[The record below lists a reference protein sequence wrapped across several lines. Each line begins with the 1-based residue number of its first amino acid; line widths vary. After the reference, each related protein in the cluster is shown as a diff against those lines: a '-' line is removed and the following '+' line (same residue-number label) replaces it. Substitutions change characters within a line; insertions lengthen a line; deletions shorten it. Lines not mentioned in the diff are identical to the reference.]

1 MDHYTA
7 TSLHVDLPSGTEDPR
22 DRYRRPGGMALNHI
36 GVEDVLHRIALLVE
50 PLLRLLWPASGRHRH
65 RNRHRAGGAS
75 RPTPAPA
82 APVAPGRRP
91 SPHEALPHGE
101 DALLVRPYLL
111 AHEQRAR
118 ARQQRARRRTLWLAV
133 HGIDV
138 GPRRIH
144 GVDVGPRRV
153 RDAEVAAA

>member
-1 MDHYTA
+1 M
-7 TSLHVDLPSGTEDPR
+7 HVDLPSGTEDPR
-22 DRYRRPGGMALNHI
+22 DRYRRPGGMALNLT

-65 RNRHRAGGAS
+65 RNRHRAGGGG

-82 APVAPGRRP
+82 APVGPGRRT
-91 SPHEALPHGE
+91 SPHEAVPHGE
-101 DALLVRPYLL
+101 DFRLVRPYLL
-111 AHEQRAR
+111 AHEQRAQ
-118 ARQQRARRRTLWLAV
+118 AKQQRARRRTLWLAV